1 MRRLALIDGEHY
13 PPVTKWAIEKLGDVC
28 CAVFLGGGEKIGSP
42 EKLAE
47 ELGVRLYVDEDPL
60 KALELALSENDVD
73 EVVDLSD
80 EPVVDY
86 SARFRIASICLRNGV
101 TYRGADFEFRPG
113 ELIKPS
119 KPTISVLGLG
129 KRVGKTAVGSFV
141 ARVLKERYRPVVVTM
156 GRGGPERPELIEG
169 EREELTP
176 ENLLKLAEMGKHA
189 ASDHYE
195 DALVAGV
202 TTIGCRRCG
211 GGMAGFP
218 FFHVVH
224 EGIKLAEGLP
234 HDIIIAEGSGATIP
248 PVLADGYIT
257 VLSTLQ
263 PRETVEGFF
272 GPFRIGL
279 ADIAVITMTDVE
291 PRKAEEF
298 RDFVRRINPNADVH
312 LVRFTPKPLGEVSGK
327 RVALFMTSERAIKR
341 AVGDIEGLGAEVVF
355 ASGNLSKRPSLEGD
369 LGKLGRK
376 TGVDAVLVELKA
388 AAVDVVTRWAL
399 ERGIE
404 VVYLANEPVNVDGKD
419 LRKAVLELARRVVGR

>member
-13 PPVTKWAIEKLGDVC
+13 PPVTRWAIEKLGDVC
-28 CAVFLGGGEKIGSP
+28 CAVFLGGSEKIGSP
-42 EKLAE
+42 GKLAE
-47 ELGVRLYVDEDPL
+47 ELGVRLYVDDDPM
-60 KALELALSENDVD
+60 KALELALLENDVD

-86 SARFRIASICLRNGV
+86 STRFRIASICLRNGV
-101 TYRGADFEFRPG
+101 AYRGADFEFRPG
-113 ELIKPS
+113 ELIRPK

-129 KRVGKTAVGSFV
+129 KRVGKTAVGGFV

-156 GRGGPERPELIEG
+156 GRGGPERPELIDG

-218 FFHVVH
+218 FFHIVH
-224 EGIKLAEGLP
+224 EGIKLAEELP
-234 HDIIIAEGSGATIP
+234 HDLIIAEGSGATIP

-257 VLSTLQ
+257 VLSALQ

-279 ADIAVITMTDVE
+279 ADIAVITMADVE

-298 RDFVRRINPNADVH
+298 RDFVSGVNPEADVH
-312 LVRFTPKPLGEVSGK
+312 LVRFVPKPLGEVSGK
-327 RVALFMTSERAIKR
+327 RVALFTTSWKAIER
-341 AVGDIEGLGAEVVF
+341 AVGEIESLGAEVVF

-369 LGKLGRK
+369 LAKLGRK
-376 TGVDAVLVELKA
+376 AGVETVLVELKA

-404 VVYLANEPVNVDGKD
+404 VIYLANEPVNVDGKD
-419 LRKAVLELARRVVGR
+419 LKKAVLELAKRVVGR

>member
-13 PPVTKWAIEKLGDVC
+13 PPVTRWAIEKLGDVC

-47 ELGVRLYVDEDPL
+47 ELGVRLYIDDDPM
-60 KALELALSENDVD
+60 KALELALLENDVD

-101 TYRGADFEFRPG
+101 AYRGADFEFRPG

-129 KRVGKTAVGSFV
+129 KRVGKTAIGGFV

-156 GRGGPERPELIEG
+156 GRGGPERPELIDG

-234 HDIIIAEGSGATIP
+234 HDLIIAEGSGATIP

-257 VLSTLQ
+257 VLSALQ

-279 ADIAVITMTDVE
+279 ADIAVITMADVE
-291 PRKAEEF
+291 PRKAKEF
-298 RDFVRRINPNADVH
+298 RDFVRCVNPNADVH

-327 RVALFMTSERAIKR
+327 RVALFTTSWKAIER
-341 AVGDIEGLGAEVVF
+341 AVGDIESLGAEVVF
-355 ASGNLSKRPSLEGD
+355 TSGNLSKRPALERD
-369 LGKLGRK
+369 LAELGRK
-376 TGVDAVLVELKA
+376 AGVDAVLVELKA
-388 AAVDVVTRWAL
+388 AAVDVVTKWAL

-404 VVYLANEPVNVDGKD
+404 VIYLANEPVNVDGKD

>member
-13 PPVTKWAIEKLGDVC
+13 PPVTRWAIEKLGDVC
-28 CAVFLGGGEKIGSP
+28 CAVFLGGSEKIGPP

-47 ELGVRLYVDEDPL
+47 ELGVRLYVDDDPM
-60 KALELALSENDVD
+60 KALELALLENEVD

-113 ELIKPS
+113 ELIRPK

-129 KRVGKTAVGSFV
+129 KRVGKTAIGGFV

-156 GRGGPERPELIEG
+156 GRGGPERPELIDG

-257 VLSTLQ
+257 VLSALQ

-279 ADIAVITMTDVE
+279 ADIAVITMADVE

-298 RDFVRRINPNADVH
+298 RNFVRRVNPNADVH

-327 RVALFMTSERAIKR
+327 RVALFTTSWKAIER
-341 AVGDIEGLGAEVVF
+341 AVGDIESLGAEVVF
-355 ASGNLSKRPSLEGD
+355 ASGNLSKRPPLEGD
-369 LGKLGRK
+369 LAELGRK
-376 TGVDAVLVELKA
+376 AGVDAVLVELKA

-399 ERGIE
+399 ERGIK
-404 VVYLANEPVNVDGKD
+404 VIYLANEPVNVDGKD
-419 LRKAVLELARRVVGR
+419 LRKAVLELARKVMGR

>member
-13 PPVTKWAIEKLGDVC
+13 PPVTRWALERLGNVC
-28 CAVFLGGGEKIGSP
+28 CGVFLGGSEKIGSP

-47 ELGVRLYVDEDPL
+47 ELGVRLYVDDDPM
-60 KALELALSENDVD
+60 KALELALLENDVD

-101 TYRGADFEFRPG
+101 AYRGADFEFRPG
-113 ELIKPS
+113 ELTRPK
-119 KPTISVLGLG
+119 KPTLSVLGLG
-129 KRVGKTAVGSFV
+129 KRVGKTTVGGFV

-156 GRGGPERPELIEG
+156 GRGGPERPELIDG

-224 EGIKLAEGLP
+224 EGIKLAEKLP
-234 HDIIIAEGSGATIP
+234 HDLIVAEGSGATIP

-257 VLSTLQ
+257 VLSALQ

-279 ADIAVITMTDVE
+279 ADIAVITMADVE
-291 PRKAEEF
+291 PRKAKEF
-298 RDFVRRINPNADVH
+298 RDFVRGVNPNADVH
-312 LVRFTPKPLGEVSGK
+312 LVRFVPKPLGEVSGK
-327 RVALFMTSERAIKR
+327 RVALFTTSWKAIER
-341 AVGDIEGLGAEVVF
+341 AVGDIESLGAEVVF
-355 ASGNLSKRPSLEGD
+355 ASGNLSKRPALGRD
-369 LGKLGRK
+369 LAELGRK
-376 TGVDAVLVELKA
+376 AGVETVLVELKA

-404 VVYLANEPVNVDGKD
+404 VIYLANEPVNVDGKD
-419 LRKAVLELARRVVGR
+419 LKKAVLELAKRVVGR

>member
-13 PPVTKWAIEKLGDVC
+13 PPVTRWAIEKLGDVC
-28 CAVFLGGGEKIGSP
+28 CVVFLGGGEKIGSP

-47 ELGVRLYVDEDPL
+47 ELGVRLYIDDDPM
-60 KALELALSENDVD
+60 KALELALLENDVD

-101 TYRGADFEFRPG
+101 AYRGADFEFRPG

-129 KRVGKTAVGSFV
+129 KRVGKTAIGGFV

-156 GRGGPERPELIEG
+156 GRGGPERPELIDG

-224 EGIKLAEGLP
+224 EGIKLAEELS
-234 HDIIIAEGSGATIP
+234 HDLIVAEGSGATIP

-257 VLSTLQ
+257 VLSALQ

-279 ADIAVITMTDVE
+279 ADIAVITMADVE
-291 PRKAEEF
+291 PQKAEEF
-298 RDFVRRINPNADVH
+298 RDFVRRVNPNADVH

-327 RVALFMTSERAIKR
+327 RVALFTTSWKAIER
-341 AVGDIEGLGAEVVF
+341 AVGDIESLGAEVVF
-355 ASGNLSKRPSLEGD
+355 TSGNLSKRPALEKD
-369 LGKLGRK
+369 LAELGRK
-376 TGVDAVLVELKA
+376 AGVEAVLVELKA

-404 VVYLANEPVNVDGKD
+404 VVYLANEPVNVDGRD
-419 LRKAVLELARRVVGR
+419 LKKAVLELARRVVGR

>member
-13 PPVTKWAIEKLGDVC
+13 PPVTRWAIEKLGDVC

-60 KALELALSENDVD
+60 KALELALLENDVD

-86 SARFRIASICLRNGV
+86 SARFQIASICLRNGV
-101 TYRGADFEFRPG
+101 AYRGADFEFRPG

-129 KRVGKTAVGSFV
+129 KRVGKTAIGGFV

-156 GRGGPERPELIEG
+156 GRGGPERPELIDG

-218 FFHVVH
+218 FFHIVY
-224 EGIKLAEGLP
+224 EGIKLAEELP
-234 HDIIIAEGSGATIP
+234 HDLIIAEGSGATIP

-257 VLSTLQ
+257 VLSALQ

-279 ADIAVITMTDVE
+279 ADIAIITMADVE

-298 RDFVRRINPNADVH
+298 RDFVRWVNPNADVH

-327 RVALFMTSERAIKR
+327 RVALFTTSWKAIER
-341 AVGDIEGLGAEVVF
+341 AVGDIESLGAEVVF
-355 ASGNLSKRPSLEGD
+355 TSGNLSKRPALEKD
-369 LGKLGRK
+369 LAELGRK
-376 TGVDAVLVELKA
+376 AGVEAVLVELKA
-388 AAVDVVTRWAL
+388 AAVDVMTRWAL

-404 VVYLANEPVNVDGKD
+404 VIYLANEPVNVDGKD

>member
-13 PPVTKWAIEKLGDVC
+13 PPVTRWAIEKLGDVC
-28 CAVFLGGGEKIGSP
+28 CAVFLGGSEKIGPP

-47 ELGVRLYVDEDPL
+47 ELGVRLYVDDDPM
-60 KALELALSENDVD
+60 KALELALLENDVD

-113 ELIKPS
+113 ELIRPK

-129 KRVGKTAVGSFV
+129 KRVGKTAIGGFV

-156 GRGGPERPELIEG
+156 GRGGPERPELIDG

-211 GGMAGFP
+211 GGMVGFP

-224 EGIKLAEGLP
+224 EGIKLAEELP
-234 HDIIIAEGSGATIP
+234 HDLIVAEGSGATIP

-257 VLSTLQ
+257 VLSALQ
-263 PRETVEGFF
+263 PRETVKGFF

-279 ADIAVITMTDVE
+279 ADIAVITMADVE
-291 PRKAEEF
+291 PRKAGEF
-298 RDFVRRINPNADVH
+298 RDFVRRVNPNADVH

-327 RVALFMTSERAIKR
+327 RVALFTTSWKAIER
-341 AVGDIEGLGAEVVF
+341 AVGDIESLGAEVVF

-369 LGKLGRK
+369 LAELGRK

-404 VVYLANEPVNVDGKD
+404 VIYLANEPVNVDGKD
-419 LRKAVLELARRVVGR
+419 LRKAVLELARKVMGR